1 LRDAEAKFRERGI
14 GLAAI
19 SYDGEA
25 ILKDFS
31 DRQHISYP
39 LLADPDSAIIR
50 SFGVL
55 NEEAT
60 GFSRGMA
67 HPGYFYLG
75 RDGSV
80 KEEFFE
86 AAYTDRFSA
95 NNLLGKIFPEL
106 IEGTGTEVATP
117 YIHVS
122 LRQSDRVAIPGSRV
136 TLQVDIS
143 LPKDVHV
150 YAPEVTGYKPVK
162 LEIDPAPEFSVR
174 DARYPKS
181 KVLYLKAINEK
192 VPVFE
197 GEFRIA
203 QDVVVTAS
211 REFMSSLG
219 EGRSIKIQGR
229 LLYQACNSTVCFQPK
244 QAPLLW
250 DLQVLP
256 LDRKRAPEAI
266 RHK

>member
-1 LRDAEAKFRERGI
+1 M
-14 GLAAI
+14 
-19 SYDGEA
+19 SYDSEA

-31 DRQHISYP
+31 DRQHIPYP
-39 LLADPDSAIIR
+39 LLTDPDSAIIR

-60 GFSRGMA
+60 GFTRGMS

-75 RDGSV
+75 RDGTI

-86 AAYTDRFSA
+86 AAYTDRFTA
-95 NNLLGKIFPEL
+95 NNLLGELFPEL
-106 IEGTGTEVATP
+106 IEGTGRVVVTP
-117 YIHVS
+117 YIHVD
-122 LRQSDRVAIPGSRV
+122 LRQSDRVVIPGSRV
-136 TLQVDIS
+136 TLRVDIS
-143 LPKDVHV
+143 LPQGVHV

-174 DARYPKS
+174 AARYPKS

-197 GEFRIA
+197 GEFHIA

-211 REFMSSLG
+211 REFTSSAG
-219 EGRSIKIQGR
+219 EGRVIKIQGR
-229 LLYQACNSTVCFQPK
+229 LFYQACNSTVCFQPK
-244 QAPLLW
+244 EAPLAW

-256 LDRKRAPEAI
+256 LDRQRAPEAI

>member
-1 LRDAEAKFRERGI
+1 MRDAEEKFRERGI

-19 SYDGEA
+19 SYDSEA

-31 DRQHISYP
+31 DRQHIPYP
-39 LLADPDSAIIR
+39 LLSDPDSAIIK

-60 GFSRGMA
+60 GFTRGMS

-75 RDGSV
+75 RDGAI

-86 AAYTDRFSA
+86 AVYTDRFSA

-106 IEGTGTEVATP
+106 IEGAGREVVTP
-117 YIHVS
+117 HIHVG
-122 LRQSDRVAIPGSRV
+122 LRQSDRIVIPGSRV

-150 YAPEVTGYKPVK
+150 YAPEVARYKPVK

-174 DARYPKS
+174 DPRYPKS
-181 KVLYLKAINEK
+181 KILYLKAINEK

-211 REFMSSLG
+211 REFMGSLG
-219 EGRSIKIQGR
+219 EGRS
-229 LLYQACNSTVCFQPK
+229 
-244 QAPLLW
+244 
-250 DLQVLP
+250 
-256 LDRKRAPEAI
+256 EAI